1 MKVAI
6 WDIHAVKKNGGIIH
20 FEIIVLADVKNFAV
34 IYNYYRE
41 FFKSRKIRI
50 NLSSVEYSIHRR
62 EVAAKEIISV
72 IKEKGY
78 YIIEKEGCN

>member
-6 WDIHAVKKNGGIIH
+6 WDIHAIKKDGGIIH
-20 FEIIVLADVKNFAV
+20 FEIIVPNDIKNVALV
-34 IYNYYRE
+34 YEYYRG
-41 FFKSRKIRI
+41 FFKTKKLRI
-50 NLSSVEYSIHRR
+50 KLSSVEYCIHHR
-62 EVAAKEIISV
+62 EVAASEIISV